1 MKTIFIVTD
10 FSDASHNASRY
21 GIELADF
28 FGAGVVLFNAYSVPV
43 SIPETYV
50 VIDPGDIR
58 KSAEEQLQAEVLKL
72 RKSTSQ
78 KIEILAEEGVA
89 ADIIISTAKKYD
101 DCLIVCGMKG
111 EGKSIKKVFG
121 STVTALSR
129 KSSIPMLVVPSDAIY
144 APIHNIALA
153 SDIDIE
159 TDIHTVDM
167 LQDIGEKS
175 GAKLYV
181 VRVIKDTMDEV
192 QELMNRSERMRH
204 HLKSLDPEFV
214 FPHSNNIGEALQDF
228 VKEYNVQLLAMIPHH
243 HNIMERL
250 LFHSETKQLIFH
262 THVPL
267 LVLPEVK
274 FSL

>member
-72 RKSTSQ
+72 RKSTSHT
-78 KIEILAEEGVA
+78 IEILAEEGVA

>member
-58 KSAEEQLQAEVLKL
+58 KSAEEKLQAEVLKL

-121 STVTALSR
+121 STVTALAR

>member
-78 KIEILAEEGVA
+78 TFEILAEEGVA

-121 STVTALSR
+121 STVTALAR

>member
-58 KSAEEQLQAEVLKL
+58 KSAEEKLQAEVLKL

-78 KIEILAEEGVA
+78 TFEILAEEGVA

-121 STVTALSR
+121 STVTALAR

>member
-1 MKTIFIVTD
+1 
-10 FSDASHNASRY
+10 
-21 GIELADF
+21 
-28 FGAGVVLFNAYSVPV
+28 
-43 SIPETYV
+43 
-50 VIDPGDIR
+50 
-58 KSAEEQLQAEVLKL
+58 
-72 RKSTSQ
+72 
-78 KIEILAEEGVA
+78 
-89 ADIIISTAKKYD
+89 
-101 DCLIVCGMKG
+101 
-111 EGKSIKKVFG
+111 
-121 STVTALSR
+121 
-129 KSSIPMLVVPSDAIY
+129 MLVVPSDAIY

>member
-58 KSAEEQLQAEVLKL
+58 KSAEEKLQAEVLKL

-101 DCLIVCGMKG
+101 DCLVVCGMKG

-121 STVTALSR
+121 STVTALAR